1 MLKESESNINPV
13 FQLMKDRKL
22 EESKVWG
29 RADGQKLGVVIE
41 GGSHRAV
48 VSAAFL
54 SELLV
59 MGYRDS
65 IDVLYG
71 ESVGACNGAVF
82 ASGQL
87 PEAIKTYW
95 QLVNNWTFVNPL
107 RVVTGRPM
115 VDIDFFMAQA
125 EKHYPFN
132 FDAFIDSGIRLEVMA
147 ARVNKPQSPEE
158 AYPLVRFSEFKDK
171 HDLLEVLRAAIQ
183 MPFFCGRP
191 YLLNNGMELW
201 DGGIIDKLP
210 AQTAIEDGC
219 SHILVASATPLDYIP
234 RNLNPLEKYLS
245 LRYLR
250 QFNPEIA
257 DYYGKVRERFRQTM
271 QFLRQKQ
278 ITHDGPPYVA
288 VLTLPKGTKRL
299 STFEIREKALLG
311 MAQRA
316 REVVRQTLK

>member
-22 EESKVWG
+22 EKSKVWD
-29 RADGQKLGVVIE
+29 RTDGQKLGVVIE

-54 SELLV
+54 LELLA

-95 QLVNNWTFVNPL
+95 QLVNNLAFINPL
-107 RVVTGRPM
+107 RIAIGRPM
-115 VDIDFFMAQA
+115 VDINFFMTQ
-125 EKHYPFN
+125 
-132 FDAFIDSGIRLEVMA
+132 
-147 ARVNKPQSPEE
+147 
-158 AYPLVRFSEFKDK
+158 
-171 HDLLEVLRAAIQ
+171 
-183 MPFFCGRP
+183 
-191 YLLNNGMELW
+191 
-201 DGGIIDKLP
+201 
-210 AQTAIEDGC
+210 
-219 SHILVASATPLDYIP
+219 
-234 RNLNPLEKYLS
+234 LEKYLS

-250 QFNPEIA
+250 KFNPEIA
-257 DYYGKVRERFRQTM
+257 DYYAKVRARFRETM

-288 VLTLPKGTKRL
+288 VLTLPKGSKRL
-299 STFEIREKALLG
+299 STFEIREKALVG
-311 MAQRA
+311 MAQKA
-316 REVVRQTLK
+316 QEATRQTLK

>member
-22 EESKVWG
+22 EESKVWN
-29 RADGQKLGVVIE
+29 RTDGQKLGVVIE

-65 IDVLYG
+65 VDVLYG

-82 ASGQL
+82 VSGQL

-95 QLVNNWTFVNPL
+95 QLVNNLAFINPL
-107 RVVTGRPM
+107 RIAIGRPM
-115 VDIDFFMAQA
+115 VDINFFMTQV
-125 EKHYPFN
+125 ERHYPFD
-132 FDAFIDSGIRLEVMA
+132 FTAFIDSGIKLAVMA
-147 ARVNKPQSPEE
+147 ARVNKPQNPEE
-158 AYPLVRFSEFKDK
+158 NYPLVSFSDFKDNP
-171 HDLLEVLRAAIQ
+171 DLLEALKAAIW
-183 MPFFCGRP
+183 MPFFCGPP
-191 YLLNNGMELW
+191 YPYNGMELW

-210 AQTAIEDGC
+210 VQTAFEDGC
-219 SHILVASATPLDYIP
+219 THILVVLATPLDYIP
-234 RNLNPLEKYLS
+234 RELNPLEKYLS

-250 QFNPEIA
+250 KFNPEIA
-257 DYYGKVRERFRQTM
+257 DYYARVRARFRQTM
-271 QFLRQKQ
+271 LFLRQKQ

-288 VLTLPKGTKRL
+288 ILTLPKGTKRL
-299 STFEIREKALLG
+299 STFEIREKALVG
-311 MAQRA
+311 MAQKA
-316 REVVRQTLK
+316 QEATRQTLK